1 MNLFR
6 TQDNSKA
13 LKRADH
19 WIGTFITIALFTGAY
34 FAAKHNVDAV
44 EELKK
49 IMPTSK
55 I

>member
-19 WIGTFITIALFTGAY
+19 WIGTFVTIALFAGAY
-34 FAAKHNVDAV
+34 FAAKHSVDVA

>member
-19 WIGTFITIALFTGAY
+19 WIGTFITIALFAGAY
-34 FAAKHNVDAV
+34 FAAKNNVDLV
-44 EELKK
+44 EKLQK
-49 IMPTSK
+49 ISPSSK
-55 I
+55 L